1 MVVVV
6 VLVISLVMA
15 DVGDGVVE
23 HLHDGQP
30 ICPTQNLY
38 IYDGDGESDDDDD
51 DDDCGGGGGGDGVVE
66 HLPNG
71 QAAQIGISTHLWPKE
86 CSPPYFVS
94 MLCFNAFHV
103 SSYKCG
109 SNAPKPP
116 TENGWSLAWSTIIA
130 T

>member
-1 MVVVV
+1 MMV
-6 VLVISLVMA
+6 
-15 DVGDGVVE
+15 
-23 HLHDGQP
+23 
-30 ICPTQNLY
+30 NLSVPPRTCTMY

-86 CSPPYFVS
+86 CSPPL
-94 MLCFNAFHV
+94 LCFNALLQCAPCLFLL
-103 SSYKCG
+103 G

-116 TENGWSLAWSTIIA
+116 TENGSSLAWSILIDLLCNVM
-130 T
+130 

>member
-1 MVVVV
+1 MV
-6 VLVISLVMA
+6 VLVISLMMA

-51 DDDCGGGGGGDGVVE
+51 DDDCGGGGGDGVVE

-86 CSPPYFVS
+86 CSPPL
-94 MLCFNAFHV
+94 LCFNALLQCAPCLFLL
-103 SSYKCG
+103 G

-116 TENGWSLAWSTIIA
+116 TENGWSLAWNTIIA

>member
-1 MVVVV
+1 M
-6 VLVISLVMA
+6 ISLVMTGG
-15 DVGDGVVE
+15 DGSGVGDGVVE

-30 ICPTQNLY
+30 INPTQNLY
-38 IYDGDGESDDDDD
+38 TYDGDGDCDDDDGG
-51 DDDCGGGGGGDGVVE
+51 GGGGGGDGVVE

-86 CSPPYFVS
+86 CSPPL
-94 MLCFNAFHV
+94 LCFNALLQCAPCLFLL
-103 SSYKCG
+103 G

-116 TENGWSLAWSTIIA
+116 TENGWSLAWNTIIA